1 MKEKWICFRAGW
13 GEKLYP
19 VFYFFSLM
27 LLDFSFRAL
36 HSTAGTTGPFHWT
49 PNLFSL
55 CWCLILTGVISLIPG
70 TVKKIVMGVISVAF
84 SVLVLVHATLYHIS
98 GSFLSFS
105 DLAFAEDGAAFLSIQ
120 YLGFSFWIYF
130 FSILSLLI
138 GILALI
144 LAPKKQSYHWIPT
157 LIFSL
162 VLVAGVV
169 GVIVLHS
176 VFYVSGSDNKFT
188 WTDTYD
194 PGSISAMFTEFTD
207 PNECLLFCG
216 MYEYLFR
223 SFTKSF
229 EDTMELDET
238 HLALDE
244 YYSAISDQKEP
255 NEMTGALKGQNV
267 IAVLLESIDTWM
279 LTEQFMPN
287 LYALKQQSLDFQ
299 NHYTPLFLS
308 AGTFNTE
315 AAFNIGF
322 YLPVTGTSAY
332 TYATNVYPYS
342 LPNLFVNAGYAAN
355 SYHTLDGKYYN
366 REVVHKLWGYEAFHD
381 QDDLGFTGEPTCD
394 TSLMESYEHLVNHD
408 KPFFDYIITYSGH
421 GPYTEKRQVIAEKHL
436 EIAEQL
442 AIESGVVCENED
454 TWNQYVRAIAHVRET
469 DAMIGQLVEKMTAD
483 GTIHNTTLVF
493 FGDHYSKYLT
503 DTEFIMQLKGVEDL
517 YSICKTPFF
526 IYSEKLAPGQ
536 VEKVTS
542 SVDMLPTIANLFD
555 LGINPRY
562 SIGHD
567 AFSDQGGF
575 VCFKDFAWIDAE
587 NRWTPDY
594 EGEMTPEM
602 TERCEEV
609 RTLLN
614 ASWDTV
620 KSNYFEY
627 LLNPPQKS
635 KSS

>member
-1 MKEKWICFRAGW
+1 MKDQWIKFREGI
-13 GEKLYP
+13 GKKIYP
-19 VFYFFSLM
+19 LIYFFSLM

-36 HSTAGTTGPFHWT
+36 HYVAGTTGPFHWT
-49 PNLFSL
+49 PNLFSF
-55 CWCLILTGVISLIPG
+55 CWSLIATALICLIPG
-70 TVKKIVMGVISVAF
+70 VIKKIVMGLINVSF
-84 SVLVLVHATLYHIS
+84 SVLALVHATLYHIS

-130 FSILSLLI
+130 FVILSLAI
-138 GILALI
+138 GIFALY
-144 LAPKKQSYHWIPT
+144 LAPKKQNYRILNT
-157 LIFSL
+157 LIPSIAL
-162 VLVAGVV
+162 ILGCV
-169 GVIVLHS
+169 GLIILHS
-176 VFYVSGSDNKFT
+176 VFYVAGSDNKFT

-194 PGSISAMFTEFTD
+194 PGSVSAMFTEFTD

-229 EDTMELDET
+229 EDTLELNET

-244 YYSAISDQKEP
+244 YYASFSDQKET
-255 NEMTGALKGQNV
+255 NEMTGVLEGQNV

-287 LYALKQQSLDFQ
+287 LYALQQKSLDFK

-342 LPNLFVNAGYAAN
+342 LPNLFANKGYAAN

-366 REVVHKLWGYEAFHD
+366 REVVHKLWGYESFHD
-381 QDDLGFTGEPTCD
+381 QDDLGFQGEPTCD
-394 TSLMESYEHLVNHD
+394 TTLMESYEKLVDHD
-408 KPFFDYIITYSGH
+408 ELFFDYIITYSGH
-421 GPYTEKRQVIAEKHL
+421 GPYTEKRQAIAENHL

-469 DAMIGQLVEKMTAD
+469 DAMIGQLVENMTAD

-503 DTEFIMQLKGVEDL
+503 DTDFIMQLKGVEDM
-517 YSICKTPFF
+517 YSICRTPFF
-526 IYSEKLAPGQ
+526 IYSEKLEPSS

-542 SVDMLPTIANLFD
+542 SVDMLPTIANLFNLD
-555 LGINPRY
+555 LNPRY
-562 SIGHD
+562 SIGND
-567 AFSDQGGF
+567 AFSDKGGF
-575 VCFKDFAWIDAE
+575 VCFKDFSWIDSE
-587 NRWTPDY
+587 HVWTPDY

-602 TERCEEV
+602 LARCEEV

-620 KSNYFEY
+620 KSNYFQY
-627 LLNPPQKS
+627 LLNPPKEA
-635 KSS
+635 K